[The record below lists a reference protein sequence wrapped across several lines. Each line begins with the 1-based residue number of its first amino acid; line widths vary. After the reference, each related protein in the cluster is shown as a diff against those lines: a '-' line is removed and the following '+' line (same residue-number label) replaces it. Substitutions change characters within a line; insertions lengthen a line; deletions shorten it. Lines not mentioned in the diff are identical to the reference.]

1 MVPRLTMS
9 SALDCDRKRTFER
22 DGALLF
28 ENALS
33 DSVCTLEALLA
44 ELPADA
50 AGTRIHGL
58 KGLDAIL
65 QRSGS
70 IGSVAARLLGG
81 NARPVRAILFNKSAT
96 SNWSLGWHQDRTVTV
111 VERRDVAGF
120 GAWTIKSGLHHVAP
134 PFEILA
140 NMITLRAHLDDVPET
155 NAPLLVALGS
165 HRLGPVS
172 EHRMSDIVGRSR
184 IGTCLAK
191 RGDIWAYSTPIVH
204 ASKAAAVPLS
214 RRVLQVDYAVGDLPG
229 GLKWLGV

>member
-1 MVPRLTMS
+1 MVPRLAMS

-33 DSVCTLEALLA
+33 DSVCMLEALLA

-58 KGLDAIL
+58 KGLNAFL
-65 QRSGS
+65 RPSGS
-70 IGSVAARLLGG
+70 IGDVATHLLGG
-81 NARPVRAILFNKSAT
+81 NARPVRTILFNKSAE
-96 SNWSLGWHQDRTVTV
+96 SNWSLGWHQDRTITV

-120 GAWTIKSGLHHVAP
+120 GPWTIKSGLHHVAP

-140 NMITLRAHLDDVPET
+140 NMVTLRAHLDDVPVT

-172 EHRMSDIVGRSR
+172 EHRMNEVVRRSR
-184 IGTCLAK
+184 VGTCLAK

-204 ASKAAAVPLS
+204 ASNAAAVPIA
-214 RRVLQVDYAVGDLPG
+214 RRVLQVDYAVGGLPG
-229 GLKWLGV
+229 GLQWLGV